1 MSGADGWRDLA
12 QLIDGLSTVGVLREF
27 ALLAACVALA
37 WLMAWRLR
45 HQLAAGTTTVLFGR
59 KILDGVLFPVLALVL
74 VLIARRVALQLGWQP
89 VLFKIAIPALLSLAV
104 IRLTAQVL
112 HLALPASRWVAAI
125 ERTVSWVAW
134 GAVLLWVTGVMQPLL
149 EGLESVT
156 WTMGGTHMSLRNL
169 LEGIVS
175 AAVVLVLTLWLSAE
189 IERRLVRGTASSIST
204 RKIVANLVRVV
215 LLVVGLLVALSVV
228 GIPLTALSVLGG
240 AVGVG
245 IGFGLQKI
253 AANYVSGFV
262 ILAER
267 SVRIG
272 DFVTVDTFEGR
283 ITDIRTRYT
292 VIRAL
297 NGREALVPNELLIT
311 QRVENATLAD
321 RKVLIVSPLQV
332 AYGTDLEALLPHL
345 TSIIATV
352 PRVLKDPEPG
362 VQLSGFGAD
371 GLNLN
376 ILFWIGDPEN
386 GQGNVRSEVN
396 RRVLLALDEAG
407 VEIPFPQCVVRHLQ
421 VAPTGAEPAGQVA
434 PVGPVDPATG

>member
-1 MSGADGWRDLA
+1 MSGADSWKDLA
-12 QLIDGLSTVGVLREF
+12 QLIDGLTNVGVLREL

-37 WLMAWRLR
+37 WFIARQLMHKLET
-45 HQLAAGTTTVLFGR
+45 GPTTVLFGR
-59 KILDGVLFPVLALVL
+59 NVFDGLLFPLLALVFAF
-74 VLIARRVALQLGWQP
+74 VARRAVLELGWRP
-89 VLFKIAIPALLSLAV
+89 VLFRIAIPALMSLAV
-104 IRLTAQVL
+104 IRLTARVL
-112 HLALPASRWVAAI
+112 HLALPESRWAAAI
-125 ERTVSWVAW
+125 ERSVSWIAW

-149 EGLESVT
+149 EGLESVS
-156 WTMGGTHMSLRNL
+156 WTMGGSRMTLRNL
-169 LEGIVS
+169 LEGLVS
-175 AAVVLVLTLWLSAE
+175 AAVVLVLTLWLSAA
-189 IERRLVRGTASSIST
+189 IERRLVHGTAASLST

-215 LLVVGLLVALSVV
+215 LLVAGLLVALSVV

-272 DFVTVDTFEGR
+272 DFVTVDSFEGR

-297 NGREALVPNELLIT
+297 NGREALVPNEILIT

-321 RKVLIVSPLQV
+321 RKVLISSSLQV
-332 AYGTDLEALLPHL
+332 AYGSDLEKLLPRL
-345 TSIIATV
+345 TAVIAAV
-352 PRVLKDPEPG
+352 PRVLHDPEPG
-362 VQLSGFGAD
+362 VQLAGFGAD

-396 RRVLLALDEAG
+396 RKVLLALDEAG
-407 VEIPFPQCVVRHLQ
+407 VEIPFPQRVVRHVQ
-421 VAPTGAEPAGQVA
+421 APAA
-434 PVGPVDPATG
+434 DPAAGNPAD